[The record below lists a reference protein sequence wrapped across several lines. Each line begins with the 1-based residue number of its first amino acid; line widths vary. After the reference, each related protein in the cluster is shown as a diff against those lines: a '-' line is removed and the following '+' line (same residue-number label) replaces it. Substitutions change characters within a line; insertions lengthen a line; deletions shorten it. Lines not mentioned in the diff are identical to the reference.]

1 MLNIKC
7 NPLILFFILFC
18 IISCHEENGLEDNQL
33 NKKVNKNEVG
43 NSYFVNLN
51 SDKLQDA
58 VSSYEYLEL
67 GGVQKNNLSLSNFI
81 PFMDNDKIFLITSDN
96 NCSYIN
102 MYDSGGE
109 MLSKVKVDCR
119 DDISL
124 QQLDYNSLNSTIS
137 ISDFQNKTLSIY
149 NTETNESEIINLPF
163 PLFGAHYIEQ
173 KQEWVF
179 LSSELNSNKEFRH
192 KIIYTNSDFEKVHEI
207 LVPSENSN
215 NSRTRT
221 TGFKIVE
228 DKVYFN
234 TWGSN
239 SIYMVNNHAL
249 DKVYEVPSDYR
260 TSSGIFDYFI
270 SKDFVYVI
278 MDSKSG
284 VLYSIHFDRND
295 LNSYFALF
303 GTVMDPIE
311 TEDYRFYHHMP
322 NAISKDDFYLSFTK
336 ESYDIFMSNPPI
348 GERLAKYPNNY
359 QIGTDLVLF
368 KYKVNTDFLKTISS
382 QEIPA
387 YLKRDIRIDN

>member
-1 MLNIKC
+1 MKNIGSKLFIL
-7 NPLILFFILFC
+7 LILFNF
-18 IISCHEENGLEDNQL
+18 SCSEENGLKDNQL
-33 NKKVNKNEVG
+33 NKKVDKHEVG

-260 TSSGIFDYFI
+260 TTRGILAYFI
-270 SKDFVYVI
+270 STDFIYVT
-278 MDSKSG
+278 MGSNLG
-284 VLYSIHFDRND
+284 MPYSIYFDRN
-295 LNSYFALF
+295 NINTYFMPL
-303 GTVMDPIE
+303 GTVLEPIT
-311 TEDYRFYHHMP
+311 TEDYRFFNIEP
-322 NAISKDDFYLSFTK
+322 QANSRDDLYLSFTK
-336 ESYDIFMSNPPI
+336 ESYDICISSPVGGDKLNKF
-348 GERLAKYPNNY
+348 PNNY
-359 QIGTDLVLF
+359 GSGTDLVLF
-368 KYKVNTDFLKTISS
+368 RYKIDTDFLESIST
-382 QEIPA
+382 QEIPV
-387 YLKRDIRIDN
+387 YLQKNN

>member
-1 MLNIKC
+1 MKNIGSKLFIL
-7 NPLILFFILFC
+7 LILFNF
-18 IISCHEENGLEDNQL
+18 SCSEENGLKDNQL
-33 NKKVNKNEVG
+33 NKKVDKHEVG

-260 TSSGIFDYFI
+260 TTRGILAYFI
-270 SKDFVYVI
+270 STDFIYVT
-278 MDSKSG
+278 MGSNLG
-284 VLYSIHFDRND
+284 MPYSIYFDRN
-295 LNSYFALF
+295 NINTYFMPL
-303 GTVMDPIE
+303 GTVLEPIT
-311 TEDYRFYHHMP
+311 TEDYRFFNIKP
-322 NAISKDDFYLSFTK
+322 QANSRDDLYLSFTK

>member
-1 MLNIKC
+1 MKNIGSKLFIL
-7 NPLILFFILFC
+7 LILFNF
-18 IISCHEENGLEDNQL
+18 SCSEENGLKDNQL
-33 NKKVNKNEVG
+33 NKKVDKHEVG

-102 MYDSGGE
+102 MYDSAGE

-119 DDISL
+119 DDIKP

-260 TSSGIFDYFI
+260 TTRGILAYFI
-270 SKDFVYVI
+270 STDFIYVT
-278 MDSKSG
+278 MGSNLG
-284 VLYSIHFDRND
+284 MPYSIYFDRN
-295 LNSYFALF
+295 NINTYFMPL
-303 GTVMDPIE
+303 GTVLEPIT
-311 TEDYRFYHHMP
+311 TEDYRFFNIEP
-322 NAISKDDFYLSFTK
+322 QANSRDDLYLSFTK
-336 ESYDIFMSNPPI
+336 ESYDICISSPVGGDKLNKF
-348 GERLAKYPNNY
+348 PNNY
-359 QIGTDLVLF
+359 GSGTDLVLF
-368 KYKVNTDFLKTISS
+368 RYKIDTDFLESIST
-382 QEIPA
+382 QEIPV
-387 YLKRDIRIDN
+387 YLQKNN

>member
-1 MLNIKC
+1 MKNIGSKLFIL
-7 NPLILFFILFC
+7 LILFNF
-18 IISCHEENGLEDNQL
+18 SCSEENGLKDNQL
-33 NKKVNKNEVG
+33 NKKVDKHEVG

-67 GGVQKNNLSLSNFI
+67 GGVQENNLSLSNFI
-81 PFMDNDKIFLITSDN
+81 PYMDNDKIFLITSDN

-102 MYDSGGE
+102 MYDSAGE

-119 DDISL
+119 DDIKP

-260 TSSGIFDYFI
+260 TTRGILAYFI
-270 SKDFVYVI
+270 STDFIYVT
-278 MDSKSG
+278 MGSNLG
-284 VLYSIHFDRND
+284 MPYSIYFDRN
-295 LNSYFALF
+295 NINTYFMPL
-303 GTVMDPIE
+303 GTVLEPIT
-311 TEDYRFYHHMP
+311 TEDYRFFNIKP
-322 NAISKDDFYLSFTK
+322 QANSRDDLYLSFTK
-336 ESYDIFMSNPPI
+336 ESYDICISSPVGGDKLNKF
-348 GERLAKYPNNY
+348 PNNY
-359 QIGTDLVLF
+359 GSGTDLVLF
-368 KYKVNTDFLKTISS
+368 RYKIDTDFLESIST
-382 QEIPA
+382 QEIPV
-387 YLKRDIRIDN
+387 YLQKNN